1 MDHKTPLQSPWTT
14 QIIKERGVTAL
25 SSNIE
30 TDICIIGGGI
40 SGIITAYNL
49 LKFTSHRVVVVDAH
63 EIAHGATG
71 HNAGQLVAELERPIY
86 SIVEDFGLIKT
97 MKAMEDIESSWI
109 IIEQIIQDL
118 DLNINYS
125 TFLGYNLYSTKKQ
138 VKDKLKDLLILQD
151 AGVNI
156 RKILVA
162 KEFYDELEIDTGYLD
177 LIELIDQDNMLS
189 LSETK
194 NTDYI
199 AAFPLKKGC
208 LNSALF
214 TEKIAHVLLK
224 KYANRFEV
232 YENTYIKEININ
244 NDDIIVKSEFNDEI
258 KVNRLI
264 LCTNG
269 FENFTI
275 KSNTD
280 ENLNFNF
287 HKHIKGLVGYMFAKT
302 EDMDKNPG
310 AFAYYDRFFENNVET
325 IEDGVDKNRDVV
337 YLDNYTY
344 TTRRH
349 YDLENENPKNLF
361 CIGGIATVLED
372 TSTYN
377 KQHEYDENAKKFYT
391 DFIEN
396 NIVDEEAEEGHREFM
411 WHGLMGY
418 TADGLR
424 LVGYDNRETRLMYN
438 LGCNGIGILPAIWG
452 GKRISDL
459 LNGDTTESLFD
470 PRI

>member
-1 MDHKTPLQSPWTT
+1 MELQSPWTT
-14 QIIKERGVTAL
+14 QIKKERDVKSL
-25 SSNIE
+25 DNHIE

-40 SGIITAYNL
+40 SGIVTAYNL
-49 LKFTSHRVVVVDAH
+49 LKFTSHRVAIVDAH

-109 IIEQIIQDL
+109 TIEQIIQDL
-118 DLNINYS
+118 DLTINYS

-138 VKDKLKDLLILQD
+138 IQDKLKDLLILQD

-156 RKILVA
+156 RKMLIA
-162 KEFYDELEIDTGYLD
+162 REFFDQLEIDTEYLD
-177 LIELIDQDNMLS
+177 LVELIDQDNMLS

-194 NTDYI
+194 NPDYI

-214 TEKIAHVLLK
+214 TEKIAHMLLK
-224 KYANRFEV
+224 KYTSRFEI
-232 YENTYIKEININ
+232 YEKTYIKEIDINI
-244 NDDIIVKSEFNDEI
+244 DDVIIKSETNNEI
-258 KVNRLI
+258 KSNRLI

-275 KSNTD
+275 RSNTD
-280 ENLNFNF
+280 KNLNFNF

-302 EDMDKNPG
+302 EVMNKNPG
-310 AFAYYDRFFENNVET
+310 AFAYFDKSFEENRQIVSN
-325 IEDGVDKNRDVV
+325 IIDKNRDVI

-349 YDLENENPKNLF
+349 YDLENEDTKNLF
-361 CIGGIATVLED
+361 CIGGMSTVLED

-377 KQHEYDENAKKFYT
+377 KQHEYDISAKEFYL
-391 DFIEN
+391 DFIKK
-396 NIVDEEAEEGHREFM
+396 NIADEVTDSKQREFM

-418 TADGLR
+418 TSDGLR
-424 LVGYDNRETRLMYN
+424 LVGYDNREQRLMYN

-452 GKRISDL
+452 GKRIADL

>member
-1 MDHKTPLQSPWTT
+1 MELQSPWTT
-14 QIIKERGVTAL
+14 QINKQRDVRSLDANT
-25 SSNIE
+25 E

-40 SGIITAYNL
+40 SGIVTAYNL
-49 LKFTSHRVVVVDAH
+49 LKFTSSRVVVVDAH

-71 HNAGQLVAELERPIY
+71 HNAGQLVAELERPIF

-97 MKAMEDIESSWI
+97 MKAMDDIESSWI
-109 IIEQIIQDL
+109 TIEQIIQDL
-118 DLNINYS
+118 DLTINYS

-138 VKDKLKDLLILQD
+138 IQDKLKDLLILQD

-156 RKILVA
+156 RKMLVA
-162 KEFYDELEIDTGYLD
+162 REFFDQLEIPAEYLE
-177 LIELIDQDNMLS
+177 LVELIHQDDMLS

-194 NTDYI
+194 NPDYI

-214 TEKIAHVLLK
+214 TEKIAHMLLK

-232 YENTYIKEININ
+232 YEKTYIKEIDIN
-244 NDDIIVKSEFNDEI
+244 VDDVIIKSESDNEI
-258 KVNRLI
+258 KANSLI

-280 ENLNFNF
+280 KNLNFNF

-302 EDMDKNPG
+302 EDMNKNPG
-310 AFAYYDRFFENNVET
+310 AFAYFDKYFEET
-325 IEDGVDKNRDVV
+325 GQVGGEKVDKNRDVV

-349 YDLENENPKNLF
+349 YDLEREDPKNLF
-361 CIGGIATVLED
+361 CIGGMATVLED

-377 KQHEYDENAKKFYT
+377 KQHEYDITAKEFYL
-391 DFIEN
+391 DFIKN
-396 NIVDEEAEEGHREFM
+396 NIAEEPSSSAQREFI

-424 LVGYDNRETRLMYN
+424 LVGFDNRETKLMYN

-452 GKRISDL
+452 GKRIADL

>member
-1 MDHKTPLQSPWTT
+1 MELQSPWTT
-14 QIIKERGVTAL
+14 QIKKERDVMPLDADT
-25 SSNIE
+25 E
-30 TDICIIGGGI
+30 TDICIVGGGI
-40 SGIITAYNL
+40 SGIITAYNI
-49 LKFTSHRVVVVDAH
+49 LKYTNHRVVLLDAR

-71 HNAGQLVAELERPIY
+71 HNAGQLVAELERPIF

-97 MKAMEDIESSWI
+97 MKAIEDIESSWVT
-109 IIEQIIQDL
+109 IEQIIQDL
-118 DLNINYS
+118 DIPINYS
-125 TFLGYNLYSTKKQ
+125 TFMGYNLYSTKRQ
-138 VKDKLKDLLILQD
+138 VHEKLKDLVIIED

-156 RKILVA
+156 RKMLIA
-162 KEFYDELEIDTGYLD
+162 KEFAEQLEIGDEYK
-177 LIELIDQDNMLS
+177 EVVEYIDQDDMLS
-189 LSETK
+189 LSET
-194 NTDYI
+194 NNLDYI

-214 TEKIAHVLLK
+214 TEKIAHMLLK
-224 KYANRFEV
+224 KYANRFSIH
-232 YENTYIKEININ
+232 ENTFVKEIDIN
-244 NDDIIVKSEFNDEI
+244 VNDVVVRTDLGNNVTSQK
-258 KVNRLI
+258 LI

-275 KSNTD
+275 RSNKD
-280 ENLNFNF
+280 QNLNFNF

-302 EDMDKNPG
+302 ESLNKNPG
-310 AFAYYDRFFENNVET
+310 AFAYFDKYFEDNMEEAAEDVDR
-325 IEDGVDKNRDVV
+325 NRDVA

-349 YDLENENPKNLF
+349 YDLENEDTKNLF

-372 TSTYN
+372 TTSYN
-377 KQHEYDENAKKFYT
+377 KQHIYDENAKQYYL
-391 DFIEN
+391 DFMKN
-396 NIVDEEAEEGHREFM
+396 NINQEPVEEGHREFI

-424 LVGYDNRETRLMYN
+424 LVGFDNREEKLMYN

-452 GKRISDL
+452 GKRIADL

>member
-1 MDHKTPLQSPWTT
+1 MQSPWTT
-14 QIIKERGVTAL
+14 QIRKERDVVSLTKD
-25 SSNIE
+25 IK
-30 TDICIIGGGI
+30 TDICIVGGGI

-49 LKFTSHRVVVVDAH
+49 LKSTSFRVAVVDAH

-118 DLNINYS
+118 DLSINYS

-138 VKDKLKDLLILQD
+138 VQDKLKDMLILQD

-156 RKILVA
+156 RKMLVA
-162 KEFYDELEIDTGYLD
+162 KEFYDQLEIETEYLD

-232 YENTYIKEININ
+232 FEKTYIKEIDIN
-244 NDDIIVKSEFNDEI
+244 NDDIVTKSESGSEI
-258 KVNRLI
+258 KSERLI

-280 ENLNFNF
+280 KNLNFNF

-302 EDMDKNPG
+302 EKMDKNPG
-310 AFAYYDRFFENNVET
+310 AFAYYDKFFEENEAVAA
-325 IEDGVDKNRDVV
+325 EDVDRNRDVA
-337 YLDNYTY
+337 YLDSYTY

-349 YDLENENPKNLF
+349 YDLENEDPKNLF
-361 CIGGIATVLED
+361 CIGGICTVLED
-372 TSTYN
+372 SSSYN
-377 KQHEYDENAKKFYT
+377 KQHEYDVSAKEFYT
-391 DFIEN
+391 EFIKN
-396 NIVDEEAEEGHREFM
+396 NIEDE
-411 WHGLMGY
+411 
-418 TADGLR
+418 
-424 LVGYDNRETRLMYN
+424 
-438 LGCNGIGILPAIWG
+438 P
-452 GKRISDL
+452 
-459 LNGDTTESLFD
+459 
-470 PRI
+470 

>member
-1 MDHKTPLQSPWTT
+1 MELQSPWTT
-14 QIIKERGVTAL
+14 QIKKERDVFAL
-25 SSNIE
+25 DKDIE
-30 TDICIIGGGI
+30 TDICIVGGGI
-40 SGIITAYNL
+40 SGIVTAYNL
-49 LKFTSHRVVVVDAH
+49 LKFTNERVVVVDAH

-71 HNAGQLVAELERPIY
+71 HNAGQLVAELERPIF

-118 DLNINYS
+118 DLTINYS

-138 VKDKLKDLLILQD
+138 IQDKLKDLLILQD

-156 RKILVA
+156 RKMLIA
-162 KEFYDELEIDTGYLD
+162 KEFYDKLEIGTEYLE

-194 NTDYI
+194 NPDYI

-232 YENTYIKEININ
+232 YEKTYIKEIDIN
-244 NDDIIVKSEFNDEI
+244 ADDVIIKSESNNEI
-258 KVNRLI
+258 KASRLI

-280 ENLNFNF
+280 KNLNFNF

-302 EDMDKNPG
+302 EDMNKNPG
-310 AFAYYDRFFENNVET
+310 AFAYFDKFYEENET
-325 IEDGVDKNRDVV
+325 EIVPGVDRNRDVV
-337 YLDNYTY
+337 YLDSYTY

-349 YDLENENPKNLF
+349 YDLEKEDPKNLF
-361 CIGGIATVLED
+361 CIGGICNVLED
-372 TSTYN
+372 SSTYN
-377 KQHEYDENAKKFYT
+377 KQHEYDVTAKEFYL
-391 DFIEN
+391 DFIKN
-396 NIVDEEAEEGHREFM
+396 NITEEPGNSTQREFM

-424 LVGYDNRETRLMYN
+424 LVGFDNRETKLMYN

-452 GKRISDL
+452 GKRIADL
-459 LNGDTTESLFD
+459 LNGDTTQSLFD

>member
-1 MDHKTPLQSPWTT
+1 MDLHSPWTA
-14 QIIKERGVTAL
+14 QIKKDRGLTPLEANV
-25 SSNIE
+25 E

-40 SGIITAYNL
+40 SGVITAYNL
-49 LKFTSHRVVVVDAH
+49 LKYTNSKITMVDAQ

-71 HNAGQLVAELERPIY
+71 HNAGQLVAELERPIF
-86 SIVEDFGLIKT
+86 SIVEDFGLMKT

-109 IIEQIIQDL
+109 LIEQIIQDL
-118 DLNINYS
+118 DLIINYS

-138 VKDKLKDLLILQD
+138 IHDKLKDLLILQD

-156 RKILVA
+156 RKMLVA
-162 KEFYDELEIDTGYLD
+162 KEFFDQLEIETVYLD
-177 LIELIDQDNMLS
+177 LVELIDQENMLS

-194 NTDYI
+194 NPDYI

-214 TEKIAHVLLK
+214 TEKIVHVLLK
-224 KYANRFEV
+224 KYANRFDV
-232 YENTYIKEININ
+232 YENTYIKEIDIN
-244 NDDIIVKSEFNDEI
+244 VDDVIIKSESGNEL
-258 KVNRLI
+258 KASRLI

-280 ENLNFNF
+280 KNLNFNF

-302 EDMDKNPG
+302 ENMNKNPG
-310 AFAYYDRFFENNVET
+310 AFAYYDKFFEENQVE
-325 IEDGVDKNRDVV
+325 ISKNIDRNRDVA
-337 YLDNYTY
+337 YLDSYTY

-349 YDLENENPKNLF
+349 YDLESEDPKNLF
-361 CIGGIATVLED
+361 CIGGISIVLED
-372 TSTYN
+372 SSIYN
-377 KQHEYDENAKKFYT
+377 KQHEYDENAKKFYL
-391 DFIEN
+391 DFIKN
-396 NIVDEEAEEGHREFM
+396 NIVEDKKDHSHKEFM

-418 TADGLR
+418 TSNGLR
-424 LVGYDNRETRLMYN
+424 LVGFDNREDKLMYN

-452 GKRISDL
+452 GKRIANL
-459 LNGDTTESLFD
+459 LNGDTAESLFD

>member
-1 MDHKTPLQSPWTT
+1 MDLQSPWTT
-14 QIIKERGVTAL
+14 QIVKERDVFAL
-25 SSNIE
+25 DKNIE
-30 TDICIIGGGI
+30 TDICIVGGGI

-49 LKFTSHRVVVVDAH
+49 LKYTNNRVTVVDAH

-71 HNAGQLVAELERPIY
+71 HNAGQLVAELERPIF

-109 IIEQIIQDL
+109 TIEQIIQDL
-118 DLNINYS
+118 DLTINYS

-138 VKDKLKDLLILQD
+138 IQDKLKDMLILQD

-156 RKILVA
+156 RKMLIA
-162 KEFYDELEIDTGYLD
+162 KEYFEQLEIETIHLD
-177 LIELIDQDNMLS
+177 LVELISQEDMLS

-194 NTDYI
+194 NLDYI

-224 KYANRFEV
+224 KYANRFEI
-232 YENTYIKEININ
+232 YEKTYVKEIDINI
-244 NDDIIVKSEFNDEI
+244 DDVVIKSQENFEI
-258 KVNRLI
+258 RAKQLI

-280 ENLNFNF
+280 RSLNFNF
-287 HKHIKGLVGYMFAKT
+287 HKHVKGLVGYMFAKT
-302 EDMDKNPG
+302 ENMNKNPG
-310 AFAYYDRFFENNVET
+310 AFAYFDKYFQENAEV
-325 IEDGVDKNRDVV
+325 IDDKIDKNRDVV

-361 CIGGIATVLED
+361 CIGGVATVLED
-372 TSTYN
+372 TTSYN
-377 KQHEYDENAKKFYT
+377 KQHEYDESAKQFYL
-391 DFIEN
+391 DFIKT
-396 NIVDEEAEEGHREFM
+396 NIVEEGQADGQREFM

-424 LVGYDNRETRLMYN
+424 LVGFDNREKKLMYN

-452 GKRISDL
+452 GKRIADL
-459 LNGDTTESLFD
+459 INGDTTESLFD